1 MLSCSPHMSKVHEL
15 QIRYI
20 NFLFCKSGSAPS
32 PFSSFPF
39 VTVFNFILLFQYHHY
54 CRRRWL
60 RGLVVIHPRPWLQ
73 AKAASNCLFIAITIH
88 CDDDHHNHNHNHHS
102 LSLWSCFEPYATDLF
117 CLCYMCN
124 CAFHNYNHLIIMHNV
139 SIDIYSIHSSETAF
153 HAVVNL
159 KIFPFL
165 DSTFTS

>member
-1 MLSCSPHMSKVHEL
+1 MNYTLDIRHYTLDAFCIMCISFEIYRIWILHNTLGQCHWPSSPVPRGLPSSNLSGMLSCSPHMSKVHEL

-54 CRRRWL
+54 CRSRWL

-73 AKAASNCLFIAITIH
+73 AKAAINCLFIAITIH
-88 CDDDHHNHNHNHHS
+88 CDDDHHNHNHNHHP
-102 LSLWSCFEPYATDLF
+102 LWSW
-117 CLCYMCN
+117 
-124 CAFHNYNHLIIMHNV
+124 
-139 SIDIYSIHSSETAF
+139 SS
-153 HAVVNL
+153 
-159 KIFPFL
+159 
-165 DSTFTS
+165 